1 MLLESMVQKME
12 YKLIRKNNKNMY
24 ARLDKDNN
32 LVITA
37 PLHLSLRQ
45 IEKFADEA
53 YEKLLKRL
61 ERKPSKT
68 IFNKEGKIK
77 ILGEYQN
84 IENLSELNGILLV
97 GLKKY
102 LNENYLNIVNMMGI
116 SNPPR
121 VNIKKVKRYL
131 GQYNKKQNTINLNL
145 LLGHMSKELIE
156 YVIIHELAHTR
167 YMNHQKGFWE
177 EVSKYCPYYKTYRTK
192 CKKEFIYYENY

>member
-12 YKLIRKNNKNMY
+12 YKLVRKNNKNMY

-37 PLHLSLRQ
+37 PLFVSLKQ

-53 YEKLLKRL
+53 YKKLLKKK
-61 ERKPSKT
+61 ERKPNKT

-84 IENLSELNGILLV
+84 IENLSELNSILLV
-97 GLKKY
+97 GLKNY
-102 LNENYLNIVNMMGI
+102 LNKNYLNIVNMMGI
-116 SNPPR
+116 TNPPR
-121 VNIKKVKRYL
+121 VNIKKVKHYL

-145 LLGHMSKELIE
+145 LLGHMSEELIE

-192 CKKEFIYYENY
+192 CKKEFVYYENY